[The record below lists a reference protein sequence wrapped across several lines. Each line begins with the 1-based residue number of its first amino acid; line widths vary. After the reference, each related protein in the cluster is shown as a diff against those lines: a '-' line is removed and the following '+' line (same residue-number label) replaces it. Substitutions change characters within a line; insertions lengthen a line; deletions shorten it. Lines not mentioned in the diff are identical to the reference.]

1 MNAPGMIKRLAI
13 HATDNEKEL
22 GRQPECEMAV
32 VGPLTVLPLAAIAFP
47 PDSEHPVSGR
57 WQVAFALNRCGQSRM
72 HHVRF
77 LASAGKEPRSG
88 YYYTGL
94 SLTSEQLMRDAFG
107 VATMAAMLRDTPHG
121 KCKDGDLYQ
130 VAASEAPAK
139 ESVVNGT
146 FTAPWRAQWTFR
158 FAASCMTSACGSSQ
172 VKAAAGQNSSQR
184 LGGSW

>member
-1 MNAPGMIKRLAI
+1 
-13 HATDNEKEL
+13 
-22 GRQPECEMAV
+22 MAV
-32 VGPLTVLPLAAIAFP
+32 VGPLTVLPLAAIDFP

-121 KCKDGDLYQ
+121 KCKDVDLYQ

-158 FAASCMTSACGSSQ
+158 LCGKLHDVGMRFEPGKSGGGTKFFAETG
-172 VKAAAGQNSSQR
+172 R
-184 LGGSW
+184 LVATP